1 MASKASSSSETIS
14 EINVVPLVDIILVVL
29 IIFMVTAPALIKPSI
44 AIDLPEASSGD
55 ETTPSLLNVAITA
68 DGTVMINNQEVNQE
82 EAKNLARIEVERNP
96 SVEAVIVA
104 DRELDYGV
112 VVRVLDWIKS
122 TGVNRFA
129 VTTDKPLTE

>member
-1 MASKASSSSETIS
+1 MASKASSNIETIS

-29 IIFMVTAPALIKPSI
+29 IIFMVTAPALIKPSV
-44 AIDLPEASSGD
+44 AIDLPEASSGN

-96 SVEAVIVA
+96 AVEAVIVA

-129 VTTDKPLTE
+129 VSTDKPLKE

>member
-1 MASKASSSSETIS
+1 MAGKASSNSETIS

-29 IIFMVTAPALIKPSI
+29 IIFMVTAPALIKPSV
-44 AIDLPEASSGD
+44 AIDLPEASSSD

-68 DGTVMINNQEVNQE
+68 DGTVMVNNQEVNQE

-96 SVEAVIVA
+96 GVQAVIVA

-129 VTTDKPLTE
+129 VTTDQPLTD